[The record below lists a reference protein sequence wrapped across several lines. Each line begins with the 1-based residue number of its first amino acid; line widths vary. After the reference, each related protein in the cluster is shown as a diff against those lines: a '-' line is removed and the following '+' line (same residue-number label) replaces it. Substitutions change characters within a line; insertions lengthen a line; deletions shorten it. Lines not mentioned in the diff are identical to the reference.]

1 MESVPYF
8 NCAKGGSMDVN
19 DEVVTDAAIIT
30 PENAGCVGAVRDIEH
45 PIALARMVLE
55 KTEHILIVE
64 NGAQKFA
71 LDNGVP
77 ILAPGSLNVPESSML
92 LDSGEDVAYDRKRR
106 LASGTSTAGDSG
118 KPIGYVTATGT
129 VIGCGVFANEHGCVS
144 VSGNDTCIYCYAPAR
159 KICER
164 LPRDATINYSLNTEL
179 ENLQMETGESHI
191 GAVAVN
197 AKGDPSIGFKS
208 MHFPWAFCRY
218 GYVYYGIVQN
228 ESFSE
233 KVTVLERPLDCM
245 CDTSSGDDD

>member
-1 MESVPYF
+1 MCDYCSWIDQILARITVESTLEKKPQIHVDPVIVVHGGAGKIPRKIRYPMLVEVKNAAIEAYKDLIDGRSAVHSVEKAISYMESVPYF

-92 LDSGEDVAYDRKRR
+92 LDSGEEAFQLCTNRVSHLESAEDECEGAKQRECDPDCVVIRPDEEEQPYHD
-106 LASGTSTAGDSG
+106 LSVDSDDLLG
-118 KPIGYVTATGT
+118 EP
-129 VIGCGVFANEHGCVS
+129 F
-144 VSGNDTCIYCYAPAR
+144 
-159 KICER
+159 
-164 LPRDATINYSLNTEL
+164 
-179 ENLQMETGESHI
+179 NLQACFI
-191 GAVAVN
+191 
-197 AKGDPSIGFKS
+197 
-208 MHFPWAFCRY
+208 
-218 GYVYYGIVQN
+218 
-228 ESFSE
+228 
-233 KVTVLERPLDCM
+233 
-245 CDTSSGDDD
+245 SSRRSNN